1 MTLPLSFHI
10 SVTRVSPG
18 NTTPA
23 KRTLMSLYGPN
34 VFRMCFPEMP
44 NEHRPTNH
52 AFSRRSLRMAV
63 WHTLTV
69 KNRLIEAPYGGE
81 LRLNL

>member
-1 MTLPLSFHI
+1 MTLPPSFHI

-44 NEHRPTNH
+44 NEHSPGDN
-52 AFSRRSLRMAV
+52 V
-63 WHTLTV
+63 
-69 KNRLIEAPYGGE
+69 
-81 LRLNL
+81 